1 MVSNNNKPDYKAED
15 IPGMNLGNIPDKNQV
30 LNPEGETEEN
40 ASEIAQP
47 KDERARQKEMERVKK
62 KLEKLKSFILKKYS
76 FTQSIGILP
85 PQSIKRFIE
94 EEEVPKETEKFIHLL
109 LIIPEEKSKEIP
121 RIKQEIIKQI
131 EGSQA
136 SEKNHEQKI
145 WLHIKTPADIWEICL
160 DSKFHLS
167 SAVSMSFPLYDKG
180 FLGALRVAEIHKSLV
195 LHKFEKY
202 VVSYVIGG
210 SLVRGE
216 AIKTSDI
223 DVFIIINDTDVKR
236 MPRLELK
243 ERLKAMI
250 YQYISEASAIAGVK
264 NKLSPQVYILTE
276 FWESVKDA
284 HPVIFTFI
292 RDGIP
297 IYDRGTFMPWKALLK
312 MGKLKPS
319 PEAIDMFMSM
329 GDRTVKRA
337 KMALL
342 DILIHEL
349 YWGVITP
356 SQALLMLYGLPPP
369 TPKQTVKEMK
379 RIFVDKEKMLEKK
392 YINILEKIV
401 GIYKDY
407 EHEKIKEING
417 TEIDGLI
424 KNTEDFLKRLEEL
437 RKQIE
442 KGAQEKT
449 IEQIYNDVFELLN
462 SMLGKKN
469 REAVIQDFE
478 KNLVKSGKF
487 SQKSLRI
494 LKDIVDVKKEFK
506 KGKLNAHKIEET
518 RKDAAI
524 LINDLIEYSQRKD
537 LASLERGRMT
547 VKYREDEKEK
557 MAELLHC
564 DGKSFLIKQNI
575 IKKLSDKIEDSNIN
589 EVSESVEK
597 QKAKKTLEIN
607 PKIFDLL
614 KKEIGEFEIVL

>member
-1 MVSNNNKPDYKAED
+1 MVSNNNKPDYKTED

-30 LNPEGETEEN
+30 LNPEGETAEN